1 MWAIIKFKENNFE
14 TLKKDLRN
22 KLGYETQYYFP
33 KIETHKYCMN
43 KLVSKKVGLLGNYV
57 YFVTMKN
64 LKILASAPQ
73 LNIQRD

>member
-33 KIETHKYCMN
+33 KISLLCKCKSMN
-43 KLVSKKVGLLGNYV
+43 GFS
-57 YFVTMKN
+57 VT
-64 LKILASAPQ
+64 
-73 LNIQRD
+73 